1 MQAVFDFQYD
11 TIEFILHKYWYTF
24 SVVDFQ

>member
-11 TIEFILHKYWYTF
+11 TIEFTLHGYLYTF